1 MFRLAL
7 ALGCAALTTAD
18 VLEQSFQFQP
28 AVCSLLPTPSP
39 RGCRLPE
46 CRMQLQRSKLKQGS
60 ETGHSQHRVFQAD
73 SGGKAFC
80 AKIARQV
87 LAQALGFSRAEVRGC
102 ELLRVETGKRN
113 GVRVRESPCPLH
125 YTSLGPLQFY
135 MDMAAPSR
143 FSWIVNLLP
152 MASPKH
158 LRCAA
163 GTPVVNPAPD
173 RRPERGKNQDMHCFT
188 SPSGRC

>member
-46 CRMQLQRSKLKQGS
+46 CRHANIIARSKLKQGS

-113 GVRVRESPCPLH
+113 GVRVRESPFTWTWPLL
-125 YTSLGPLQFY
+125 LG
-135 MDMAAPSR
+135 
-143 FSWIVNLLP
+143 
-152 MASPKH
+152 SP
-158 LRCAA
+158 
-163 GTPVVNPAPD
+163 G
-173 RRPERGKNQDMHCFT
+173 
-188 SPSGRC
+188 